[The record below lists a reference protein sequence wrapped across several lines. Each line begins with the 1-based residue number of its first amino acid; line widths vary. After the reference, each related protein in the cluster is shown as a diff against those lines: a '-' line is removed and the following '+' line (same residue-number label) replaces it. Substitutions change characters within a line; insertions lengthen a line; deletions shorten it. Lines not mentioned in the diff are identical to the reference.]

1 MKRIVL
7 VSGALYGGL
16 AVIMGAFGAHAL
28 EKVLTLEKLQSFEIG
43 VKYQMYHAIVLLA
56 VGFFFSFSSRVEQ
69 LMGWSFIVG
78 VFLFSVSIYLLS
90 LASVW
95 EVNLSFLWPVT
106 PLGGLIMIIGWILLL
121 LSIVKIEKI

>member
-7 VSGALYGGL
+7 FSGAIYGSL
-16 AVIMGAFGAHAL
+16 SVIMGALGAHAL
-28 EKVLTLEKLQSFEIG
+28 KKVLTLEKLQSFEIG

-95 EVNLSFLWPVT
+95 QVNLSFLWPVT